1 MKYQVVYGS
10 FVKHRVSCN
19 SRTKVLYCKQQLGIR
34 DIACEVIEVEHLS
47 NREKENLVKSDF
59 SFERFKKEILK

>member
-19 SRTKVLYCKQQLGIR
+19 SRTQVLYCEQQLKIRGIT
-34 DIACEVIEVEHLS
+34 CEVIEAGNLSKKEKVELI
-47 NREKENLVKSDF
+47 KSDF

>member
-19 SRTKVLYCKQQLGIR
+19 SRTQVLYCKQQLKIR
-34 DIACEVIEVEHLS
+34 NIACEVIEVEHLS
-47 NREKENLVKSDF
+47 KREKENLAKSDF
-59 SFERFKKEILK
+59 SFERFKKEILL

>member
-19 SRTKVLYCKQQLGIR
+19 SRTQVLYCQQQLKIR
-34 DIACEVIEVEHLS
+34 DIPCEVIEVDLLS
-47 NREKENLVKSDF
+47 KRERLDLAKSDF
-59 SFERFKKEILK
+59 SFERFKKEILL

>member
-19 SRTKVLYCKQQLGIR
+19 SRTQVLYCQQQLRIRGIN
-34 DIACEVIEVEHLS
+34 CSVVEVENLA
-47 NREKENLVKSDF
+47 EKERKNLAKSDF
-59 SFERFKKEILK
+59 SFERFKKEILL

>member
-19 SRTKVLYCKQQLGIR
+19 SRTQVIYCKQQLKIR
-34 DIACEVIEVEHLS
+34 NIACEVIEVENLS
-47 NREKENLVKSDF
+47 KREKDSLVKSDF
-59 SFERFKKEILK
+59 SFERFKKEILL